1 MPSRKVS
8 KGASI
13 FFLRKTLERFFI
25 FDSYQGKQLVI
36 QKKNNLTQDIIKK
49 ITEEFSDRL
58 LHPIVR
64 HPPELEK
71 YTKKKAKE
79 RDICKRHR
87 HTGF

>member
-13 FFLRKTLERFFI
+13 FFRKTLERFFI

-36 QKKNNLTQDIIKK
+36 QKKNYLTQDVIKK

-64 HPPELEK
+64 RPPELEK

-79 RDICKRHR
+79 RDICKHHH